1 MYLIFG
7 TTALLE
13 AVDNFL
19 VRRSLCFKPKKT
31 LSKYIIDRLLFDE
44 YANVEKKKFSPI
56 GQTIVIN
63 QKLMVRV
70 RACNGRAVY

>member
-44 YANVEKKKFSPI
+44 YANVEKKFSPI
-56 GQTIVIN
+56 GQAIVIN

-70 RACNGRAVY
+70 HACNGRVVY